1 MISNFTNDSTID
13 RNKDDIEDITTSLYD
28 FSIQS
33 PGKLDTTS
41 LTHSSDK
48 ADNPTVQHSILL
60 TVKSKIIYHNPVLT
74 SWNEAIVLKKAG
86 KNSDQNKRWFNL
98 KDFTDKHLSGVDFS
112 LINVSK
118 NSEE

>member
-33 PGKLDTTS
+33 PGNLDTTS
-41 LTHSSDK
+41 LAHSSDK

-74 SWNEAIVLKKAG
+74 SWNEAIVLKKSW
-86 KNSDQNKRWFNL
+86 KK
-98 KDFTDKHLSGVDFS
+98 
-112 LINVSK
+112 
-118 NSEE
+118 